1 MGLGCPLPLSYGR
14 SERINSDLK
23 GLATVFPEV
32 NTSQRVCLALETKNF
47 YNLSYLAIK
56 NEGGYSS
63 HVTVPDSAS
72 IRTDPGLQGR
82 LESWSSPSL
91 LGWGIFFLLTSGL
104 FIHQKFK

>member
-14 SERINSDLK
+14 SERINADLK

-47 YNLSYLAIK
+47 YYLSYLAIK

-72 IRTDPGLQGR
+72 IRTDPGLRGGWKAGR
-82 LESWSSPSL
+82 LPPFLAGE
-91 LGWGIFFLLTSGL
+91 FF
-104 FIHQKFK
+104 FY